1 MAVAI
6 SKLAGQLAAE
16 EGHEALLGRELRL
29 SVTEDPDGVRIAVW
43 CLPGEHLPLDQPM
56 TTP

>member
-43 CLPGEHLPLDQPM
+43 CLPGE
-56 TTP
+56 